1 MIKTRLNGSVYDFC
15 IDYNIIDTSNIID
28 IHMYLMKKWHSMKC
42 LNLFKK
48 FCYNDVFFSCNS
60 SKCVSINN
68 QECRI
73 MPQAI
78 SVNSNQPLFTLTKL
92 D

>member
-1 MIKTRLNGSVYDFC
+1 M
-15 IDYNIIDTSNIID
+15 
-28 IHMYLMKKWHSMKC
+28 M
-42 LNLFKK
+42 
-48 FCYNDVFFSCNS
+48 VFFSCNS

-73 MPQAI
+73 MPQTI